1 MTSLGTSPITT
12 VAALKVA
19 DQILGPHRIW
29 GATNDMQLRWLEK
42 VFYPSLRDLERVP
55 EIVANATTD
64 IAEHVAFL
72 AKHGWQ
78 ALLKDPLP
86 KDGIATAAVLDVL
99 VEWAKAGEDSSIRIP
114 GGQHFAAFEL
124 KDMKDTGIVT
134 VYAHRSMVGHVCEL
148 ATKSEDVVFLME
160 SERPPVSVLDLM
172 DLVDRM
178 MDTSKLTRTDYNA
191 VAIPKVDLA
200 SKQSLDW
207 IPGIG
212 TTAENGHRYFV
223 SQAMQQATLKMNEK
237 GARARAADEMVITR
251 SMTRSELMLTIDKPF
266 LFAIKRRDVTKPI
279 FCAYVDHDSWNDPGN
294 LG

>member
-1 MTSLGTSPITT
+1 MTSLATSPMTT

-19 DQILGPHRIW
+19 ERVLGPNRIW
-29 GATNDMQLRWLEK
+29 EATNDTQLRWLEK
-42 VFYPSLRDLERVP
+42 VFYPGIRDLDRVP
-55 EIVANATTD
+55 EIVANATLN
-64 IAEHVAFL
+64 IADHIAFL
-72 AKHGWQ
+72 RKHGWQ
-78 ALLKDPLP
+78 AQLTDPLP
-86 KDGIATAAVLDVL
+86 KDGIATAAVLDIL
-99 VEWAKAGEDSSIRIP
+99 VEWAKAGEDSFIRIP

-124 KDMKDTGIVT
+124 KDEKDTGIVT

-148 ATKSEDVVFLME
+148 ATNSEDVVFLME

-172 DLVDRM
+172 SLVDRM
-178 MDTSKLTRTDYNA
+178 TDTRQLTRTDCNA

-207 IPGIG
+207 IPGIC
-212 TTAENGHRYFV
+212 TTAENEHQYFV

-251 SMTRSELMLTIDKPF
+251 SIARSGLMLTIDKPF
-266 LFAIKRRDVTKPI
+266 LFAIKRRDVAKPI